1 MQLNNLYYNNNYIYK
16 KVEGSKY
23 SFVEHSG
30 NIFSFGKNVREIYL
44 SLLKDEVC
52 RFHFR
57 LVNIDQLMVENL
69 QWYYDFV
76 LKYPEDYL
84 RKIDFNE
91 NVVEYSNG
99 LYFKDK
105 NEFYDLKKNK
115 KELKKLAKG
124 KMVLFSKAPF
134 IGKVYDTKE

>member
-1 MQLNNLYYNNNYIYK
+1 
-16 KVEGSKY
+16 
-23 SFVEHSG
+23 
-30 NIFSFGKNVREIYL
+30 
-44 SLLKDEVC
+44 
-52 RFHFR
+52 
-57 LVNIDQLMVENL
+57 
-69 QWYYDFV
+69 

-134 IGKVYDTKE
+134 IGKVYDIKE